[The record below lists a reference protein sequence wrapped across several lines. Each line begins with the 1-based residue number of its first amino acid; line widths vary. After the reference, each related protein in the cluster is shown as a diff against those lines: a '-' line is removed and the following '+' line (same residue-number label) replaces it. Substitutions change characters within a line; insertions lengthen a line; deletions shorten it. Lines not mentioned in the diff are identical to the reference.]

1 MYVRLCGNRDALPK
15 LKKYDRLDGGCYLY
29 TTKDGH
35 NAEFVP
41 YLDDATGQKLKKE
54 GLERKKLAVILTR

>member
-1 MYVRLCGNRDALPK
+1 MYVRLCGNRDALLK
-15 LKKYDRLDGGCYLY
+15 LRNYDRLDGGCYLY
-29 TTKDGH
+29 TTKDKH

-41 YLDDATGQKLKKE
+41 YLDDATGQKHKNE